1 MERESLQKGHIAH
14 LYDAE
19 EGLIP
24 VKMDEHYLSEQ
35 CYKDLIIRYRL
46 NNSTM
51 PYLRK
56 YCPDIEYKKG
66 MVCFGGADSGIF
78 YMDQFQDI
86 IWKTKPQAKF
96 PTFDLPDYTYM
107 YNELTTCVTV
117 EALEQYI
124 EATNTRIIASRYMV
138 PSYVV
143 KLTRKLT
150 HAKKILM
157 ELLRH

>member
-1 MERESLQKGHIAH
+1 MERESLQQGHIAH

-24 VKMDEHYLSEQ
+24 VIMDEQYLNEPY
-35 CYKDLIIRYRL
+35 YKDLVIRYRL

-56 YCPDIEYKKG
+56 YYLDIEYKKG
-66 MVCFGGADSGIF
+66 MVCFGGTDSGIF

-86 IWKTKPQAKF
+86 IWGRKPQAKF
-96 PTFDLPDYTYM
+96 STLELPDYTYM
-107 YNELTTCVTV
+107 YNELTSCVTK

-124 EATNTRIIASRYMV
+124 EATNTRILASRNMA
-138 PSYVV
+138 PSYIV
-143 KLTRKLT
+143 KLTQKMA
-150 HAKKILM
+150 HAKKMLM
-157 ELLRH
+157 GLLRH